1 VGVNIL
7 LVVCHTAQLMF
18 VARSRGGGGG
28 GGGGG
33 DGEVG
38 SGVRGRDP
46 TTTNPLPTIVG
57 RGLMVV
63 ALMCGCGGGFIAHR
77 YWLAQG
83 QVPFFKKKT
92 TLVKKIHFWWNIR

>member
-1 VGVNIL
+1 MGVNIL

-33 DGEVG
+33 DGRDGGVG

-46 TTTNPLPTIVG
+46 TTTNPLPTLVG
-57 RGLMVV
+57 RGWVVV
-63 ALMCGCGGGFIAHR
+63 AVMCVCGGGFIAHR

-83 QVPFFKKKT
+83 QVPFF
-92 TLVKKIHFWWNIR
+92 